1 LLRLPLLRSPAGL
14 LLLLCLTVP
23 APVFAAD
30 PESVTGGPVTDVSP
44 ELLSDSVPDEP
55 AAVFGKLPI
64 APDGLSDDIRDMLD
78 RHARTLILREPLADE
93 RARRRLLWRVS
104 REVTTL
110 LATEGYFSPV
120 VEIAGDPPALHVQ
133 LGQRAVIEAV
143 DIAFEGDLAGEDA
156 EREARRGALRQ
167 AWRLPPGEPFRQA
180 DWSAAKQRLLD
191 DLTARDYAA
200 GTLADSLAEVDPE
213 TARVALRVQLD
224 SGPAFRFGD
233 IEATGL
239 ALHDL
244 DLVRRYATLEP
255 GDPYSTDA
263 LLAFERALLSSPY
276 FSSAQINADRD
287 PANAAATPVRI
298 TLAEASSRR
307 LSFGAGLSSN
317 TGYRA
322 EVGWSDNNLWSRS
335 WMLSTAL
342 RVDQLR
348 QIAFAD
354 VMLPPAEKGY
364 RDSFGVLG
372 ENADIQDLVTRR
384 VGIGAVRARIRGD
397 VEIRHSLNLQREQRE
412 IDGQE
417 VSTQQ
422 SLALNTS
429 WTWRRVDDL
438 FDPRDGWV
446 LNAQIGGG
454 VKGLLSD
461 ANFLRG
467 YAKAQWFIPV
477 GLRDQI
483 ILRGEAGLTGGAT
496 GSLPQ
501 DFLFRAGGATSVR
514 GYDYLQLGV
523 REGNAI
529 VGGRVLGV
537 ASAEYVHW
545 LSGQWG
551 AAVFLDAGDATD
563 SRKDF
568 NLAYGAGAG
577 VRWRSPAGPIAFDIA
592 YGERERTWRPHFS
605 LAIAF

>member
-1 LLRLPLLRSPAGL
+1 MLRLPIRRSLAGL
-14 LLLLCLTVP
+14 LLCL
-23 APVFAAD
+23 AILEPVFGAEPD
-30 PESVTGGPVTDVSP
+30 LEPESVAGGSVEDVSP
-44 ELLSDSVPDEP
+44 GGP
-55 AAVFGKLPI
+55 AAVFGKLPLD
-64 APDGLSDDIRDMLD
+64 PGGLPDDIRDMLG
-78 RHARTLILREPLADE
+78 RHAHTLVLREPLVDE
-93 RARRRLLWRVS
+93 RAQRRLLRRVN
-104 REVTTL
+104 REVTAL

-120 VEIAGDPPALHVQ
+120 VEIAGDPPTLRVQ
-133 LGQRAVIEAV
+133 LGQRALIEAV
-143 DIAFEGDLAGEDA
+143 NIAFEGDLAGDGD
-156 EREARRGALRQ
+156 ERAARRDALRQ
-167 AWRLPPGEPFRQA
+167 AWRLPPGEPFRQT

-200 GTLADSLAEVDPE
+200 GTLAETRAEVDPE

-244 DLVRRYATLEP
+244 DLVRRFATMEP
-255 GDPYSTDA
+255 GDAYSSDA

-276 FSSAQINADRD
+276 FSSAQITADRD

-298 TLAEASSRR
+298 TVAEASSRR

-322 EVGWSDNNLWSRS
+322 EVGWSDNNLWGRS
-335 WMLSTAL
+335 WMLNTAV
-342 RVDQLR
+342 RIEQLR
-348 QIAFAD
+348 QFAFAD
-354 VMLPPAEKGY
+354 VMLPPAGKGY
-364 RDSFGVLG
+364 RDSFGVLA

-384 VGIGAVRARIRGD
+384 VGIGAVRLRIRND
-397 VEIRHSLNLQREQRE
+397 IEIRHSLNLQREQRE
-412 IDGQE
+412 IDGL
-417 VSTQQ
+417 VTSTQK

-461 ANFLRG
+461 TNFLRG
-467 YAKAQWFIPV
+467 YVKAQWFIPV

-483 ILRGEAGLTGGAT
+483 ILRGEAGLTGGAAA
-496 GSLPQ
+496 SLPQ
-501 DFLFRAGGATSVR
+501 DFLFRAGGASSVR
-514 GYDYLQLGV
+514 GYDYLKLGV

-545 LSGQWG
+545 LSRQWG
-551 AAVFLDAGDATD
+551 GAVFLDAGDATD
-563 SRKDF
+563 SRKNF
-568 NLAYGAGAG
+568 KPAYGAGAG

>member
-1 LLRLPLLRSPAGL
+1 MPRLPIRRSLAGL
-14 LLLLCLTVP
+14 LLCLAVLE
-23 APVFAAD
+23 PVFGAD
-30 PESVTGGPVTDVSP
+30 PESVAGGPVADVSA
-44 ELLSDSVPDEP
+44 DGR
-55 AAVFGKLPI
+55 AAVFGKLPL
-64 APDGLSDDIRDMLD
+64 AADGLPDDIRDMLD
-78 RHARTLILREPLADE
+78 RHARTLILREALADE
-93 RARRRLLWRVS
+93 RAQRRLLRRVS
-104 REVTTL
+104 REVTAL
-110 LATEGYFSPV
+110 LATEGYFNPV

-133 LGQRAVIEAV
+133 LGERAVIEAV
-143 DIAFEGDLAGEDA
+143 NIAFDGDLAGAGD
-156 EREARRGALRQ
+156 ERAARRDALRQ
-167 AWRLPPGEPFRQA
+167 TWRLRPGEPFRQA
-180 DWSAAKQRLLD
+180 DWSAAKQQLLD

-200 GTLADSLAEVDPE
+200 GTLVETRAEVDPE

-244 DLVRRYATLEP
+244 DLVRRFATLEP
-255 GDPYSTDA
+255 GDAYSTDA
-263 LLAFERALLSSPY
+263 MLAFERALLSSPY
-276 FSSAQINADRD
+276 FSSAQITADRD
-287 PANAAATPVRI
+287 PANAAATRVHI
-298 TLAEASSRR
+298 MVAEASSRR

-322 EVGWSDNNLWSRS
+322 EVGWSDNNLWGRS
-335 WMLSTAL
+335 WMLNTVF
-342 RVDQLR
+342 RIEQLR

-354 VMLPPAEKGY
+354 VMLPPADKGY
-364 RDSFGVLG
+364 RDSFGVLA
-372 ENADIQDLVTRR
+372 ENADIQDLITRR
-384 VGIGAVRARIRGD
+384 VGVGAVRTRIRND
-397 VEIRHSLNLQREQRE
+397 IEIRHSLNLQREQRE
-412 IDGQE
+412 IGGRVD
-417 VSTQQ
+417 STQQ
-422 SLALNTS
+422 TLALNTS
-429 WTWRRVDDL
+429 WTWRRVNDL

-446 LNAQIGGG
+446 LNTQIGGG

-467 YAKAQWFIPV
+467 YVKAQWFIPV

-483 ILRGEAGLTGGAT
+483 ILRGEAGLTGGAA

-523 REGNAI
+523 REGKAI

-537 ASAEYVHW
+537 VSAEYVHW

-551 AAVFLDAGDATD
+551 GAVFLDAGDATD
-563 SRKDF
+563 SRKNF

-577 VRWRSPAGPIAFDIA
+577 VRWRSPAGPIAFDVA